1 MIRNRFFSSK
11 HKLVIFFF
19 IVLAPYLLSAQN
31 DKPQIQDKS
40 FKEIKGLAKN
50 ALRLGDTYTALF
62 YYEEWAYRAPDN
74 PKVVYQTAE
83 LFRIT
88 RNYAKA
94 EEWYRKL
101 IPANSEKFPLSLFH
115 LANVQMSLEKY
126 DTAKTNF
133 LAFKKLSRDIKDPSY
148 RKLLKSGIESCDYAM
163 GAKDAPK
170 MAVADHLDGSVN
182 KPHIEF
188 SPIEVDE
195 KTLIY
200 GSLRESGVNYYDVA
214 LHDSMKIPV
223 RKLYVAIKEG
233 DEWKSKGELTGPF
246 NQEGRHVGN
255 AVLSEDGKRMYYTLC
270 QKNWQ
275 GKVICH
281 LYYSNKNGSQWEEPI
296 ELDELTNLSNY
307 TTTQPA
313 IGRESKKNQEIVY
326 FASDRPGGKGG
337 LDIWYIQYNKKRKV
351 FKAPKNAGSKINTVG
366 TESTPYYD
374 LSTHRLYFS
383 SDGGVGFGGL
393 DIFSVNGE
401 KSKWDEPKNLGKEIN
416 SSADDL
422 DFTLKKNK
430 KGGFLVSNRAG
441 GAALLSPTC
450 CDDIYEFT
458 YEKFIEINFSGRV
471 QDSAECLTDYIL
483 NVYIE
488 DKESGEKYLSRQI
501 EVDSCDFKLS
511 LDQGIDYKVEV
522 VKEGYFNAV
531 KEISTASMSRSTEL
545 EEEIQITKIP
555 TQPILLANILYEFNS
570 AELTAEAK
578 MAIDT
583 TLYKMMV
590 ENPRIIIQISSHTD
604 SKGTASYNLSLSEK
618 RAKSVLRYMIQKG
631 IKAER
636 IKSKGYG
643 ESKPVAPNTKEDGS
657 DNPEGRKLN
666 RRTEMEVLGK
676 IELEDTE

>member
-1 MIRNRFFSSK
+1 MMPNFLFSQNSK
-11 HKLVIFFF
+11 PRIGE
-19 IVLAPYLLSAQN
+19 
-31 DKPQIQDKS
+31 KS

-62 YYEEWAYRAPDN
+62 YYEEWASRTPDN
-74 PKVVYQTAE
+74 IKVVYQTAE

-88 RNYAKA
+88 RNYEKA
-94 EEWYRKL
+94 EEWYRKIL
-101 IPANSEKFPLSLFH
+101 PAHSEKYPLSLYH
-115 LANVQMSLEKY
+115 LASVQMSLEKY

-133 LAFKKLSRDIKDPSY
+133 LAFKKVARNIKDVRY

-163 GAKDAPK
+163 AAKDKPK
-170 MAVADHLDGSVN
+170 DAVADHLDGSVN

-188 SPIEVDE
+188 SPIEVNE
-195 KTLIY
+195 NTLIY
-200 GSLRESGVNYYDVA
+200 GSLRENGLNYYDVA
-214 LHDSMKIPV
+214 LHDSMKVPV
-223 RKLYVAIKEG
+223 RKLYVAIKEDG
-233 DEWKSKGELTGPF
+233 EWKSKGELTGPF
-246 NQEGRHVGN
+246 NQEDKHVGN
-255 AVLSEDGKRMYYTLC
+255 AVMSEDGNRMYFTIC

-275 GKVICH
+275 GKMICH
-281 LYYSNKNGSQWEEPI
+281 LYYSDKSGSQWAEPTK
-296 ELDELTNLSNY
+296 LDELTNLSNY

-337 LDIWYIQYNKKRKV
+337 LDIWYIQYNKKKKV

-374 LSTHRLYFS
+374 ISTHRLYFS
-383 SDGGVGFGGL
+383 SDGGIGYGGL
-393 DIFSVNGE
+393 DVFSVNGE

-430 KGGFLVSNRAG
+430 KGGFLVSNRKG

-471 QDSAECLTDYIL
+471 QDSADCLKDYIL
-483 NVYIE
+483 NLYIQ
-488 DKESGEKYLSRQI
+488 DKESGEKYLSKQI
-501 EVDSCDFKLS
+501 KVDSCDFKLN
-511 LDQGIDYKVEV
+511 LDQGLDYKVEV
-522 VKEGYFNAV
+522 VKDGYFNAV
-531 KEISTASMSRSTEL
+531 KEINTSEISRSADL
-545 EEEIQITKIP
+545 KEEINITKIP

-570 AELTAEAK
+570 AELTAAAK
-578 MAIDT
+578 LAIDT

-590 ENPRIIIQISSHTD
+590 DNPRMIIQISSHTD

-618 RAKSVLRYMIQKG
+618 RAKSVLRYMIGKG
-631 IKAER
+631 IVAER

-643 ESKPVAPNTKEDGS
+643 ESRPVAPNTNEDGS

-676 IELEDTE
+676 MELKEEE